1 MDELALDQV
10 GLLEQVSLFR
20 WALCAAFACGLVLPL
35 VGVQLLL
42 RKTSFQAI
50 ALPQFAS
57 VGMVAGY
64 LVLPWWIDRF
74 GMGGLSVDQALN
86 DPHAGTNWHL
96 AWAAGAVFLGSWLL
110 VLAARRGPAGLEPVR
125 VAAAFALA
133 SALSYILGRLSPVGR
148 GHVDDLLAGELL
160 GVGVHEF
167 ETIGVGLLLVLLAF
181 SWTRNDLLACAFDPE
196 GARVLGKRVQRWELV
211 HQALVGLSVSLS
223 TLIVGP
229 VLTFGLLVRPALAA
243 RPWARS
249 MRGYWFL
256 ASAAGLAAVALGSF
270 ASFEFDLPLGPAITA
285 AGALLLVPRGWR
297 KLD

>member
-1 MDELALDQV
+1 MEPAAMEQI
-10 GLLEQVSLFR
+10 GLVEQISLFR
-20 WALCAAFACGLVLPL
+20 WALLAALFCGLVLPL

-64 LVLPWWIDRF
+64 LVLPWWIEHF
-74 GMGGLSVDQALN
+74 GLGGLSVDQALN

-110 VLAARRGPAGLEPVR
+110 VVAARRGPAGLEPVR

-167 ETIGVGLLLVLLAF
+167 ETIGVGLFVVLLAF
-181 SWTRNDLLACAFDPE
+181 LWTRNDLLACAFDPE

-211 HQALVGLSVSLS
+211 HQALVGLSVSLA
-223 TLIVGP
+223 TLVVGP
-229 VLTFGLLVRPALAA
+229 VLTFGLLVLPALAA

-249 MRGYWFL
+249 MRGHWML
-256 ASAAGLAAVALGSF
+256 ASAAGLVAVLGGTW
-270 ASFEFDLPLGPAITA
+270 ASFQFDLPLGPAITVS
-285 AGALLLVPRGWR
+285 GALLLVPRGWR

>member
-1 MDELALDQV
+1 
-10 GLLEQVSLFR
+10 
-20 WALCAAFACGLVLPL
+20 VLPL

-64 LVLPWWIDRF
+64 LVLPWWIEHF
-74 GMGGLSVDQALN
+74 GLGGLSVDQALN

-110 VLAARRGPAGLEPVR
+110 VVAARRGPAGLEPVR

-167 ETIGVGLLLVLLAF
+167 ETIGVGLFVVLLAF
-181 SWTRNDLLACAFDPE
+181 LWTRNDLLACAFDPE

-211 HQALVGLSVSLS
+211 HQALVGLSVSLA
-223 TLIVGP
+223 TLVVGP
-229 VLTFGLLVRPALAA
+229 VLTFGLLVLPALAA

-249 MRGYWFL
+249 MRGHWML
-256 ASAAGLAAVALGSF
+256 ASAAGLVAVLGGTW
-270 ASFEFDLPLGPAITA
+270 ASFQFDLPLGPAITVS
-285 AGALLLVPRGWR
+285 GALLLVPRGWR

>member
-1 MDELALDQV
+1 MEPAAMEQI
-10 GLLEQVSLFR
+10 GLVEQISLFR
-20 WALCAAFACGLVLPL
+20 WALLAALFCGLVLPL

-64 LVLPWWIDRF
+64 LVLPWWIEHF
-74 GMGGLSVDQALN
+74 GLGWLSVDQALN

-110 VLAARRGPAGLEPVR
+110 VVAARRGPAGLEPVR

-167 ETIGVGLLLVLLAF
+167 ETIGVGLFVVLLAF
-181 SWTRNDLLACAFDPE
+181 LWTRNDLLACAFDPE

-211 HQALVGLSVSLS
+211 HQALVGLSVSLA
-223 TLIVGP
+223 TLVVGP
-229 VLTFGLLVRPALAA
+229 VLTFGLLVLPALAA

-249 MRGYWFL
+249 MRGHWML
-256 ASAAGLAAVALGSF
+256 ASAAGLVAVLGGTW
-270 ASFEFDLPLGPAITA
+270 ASFQFDLPLGPAITVS
-285 AGALLLVPRGWR
+285 GALLLVPRGWR

>member
-1 MDELALDQV
+1 MDGLAIDDV
-10 GLLEQVSLFR
+10 GLWEQVSLFR
-20 WALCAAFACGLVLPL
+20 WALLAAFACGLVLPL

-57 VGMVAGY
+57 VGMIAGY
-64 LVLPWWIDRF
+64 IALPWWIDTF
-74 GMGGLSVDQALN
+74 GLGGLSVEQALN

-110 VLAARRGPAGLEPVR
+110 FLAARRGPAGLEPVR

-167 ETIGVGLLLVLLAF
+167 ETIGVGLLVVLLSF
-181 SWTRNDLLACAFDPE
+181 LWTRNDLLACAFDPE
-196 GARVLGKRVQRWELV
+196 GARVLGKRVQRWELL
-211 HQALVGLSVSLS
+211 HQGLVGLSVSLS
-223 TLIVGP
+223 TLVVGP
-229 VLTFGLLVRPALAA
+229 VLTFGLLVLPALAA

-249 MRGYWFL
+249 MRAYWML
-256 ASAAGLAAVALGSF
+256 ASGAGVAAVAAGSLASLG
-270 ASFEFDLPLGPAITA
+270 FDLPLGPAITA
-285 AGALLLVPRGWR
+285 AAALLLAPRGWR